1 MRVLVKTSFFSR
13 WGVTGRALPA
23 LGLVSLMV
31 MGVVASR
38 VSPDAMTSTV
48 YELVHGLRGTGP
60 TGAAIFAGSVAVIA
74 LSGIFPMSAV
84 AVAAGAIFGLLI
96 GFVLSALSAMAG
108 AVIAFFLSR
117 SALRPIVED
126 LTAGWQRL
134 RDFDSQIGRNG
145 WELVCLLRISPIMP
159 FSATS
164 FMLGL
169 SSISL
174 RDYCIGT
181 LASLPAMFGYVLIGV
196 LADAGL
202 TSWERGAGQLQWILL
217 GIGGLAVAATTVRL
231 SQLAIRIGFLSG
243 TTFPPDSDH
252 SPGGRLP

>member
-1 MRVLVKTSFFSR
+1 MRVLVKTFFFSR
-13 WGVTGRALPA
+13 WRVTGRTWLA
-23 LGLVSLMV
+23 LGLVGLVVS
-31 MGVVASR
+31 GVVLSR
-38 VSPDAMTSTV
+38 VSPEAMTV
-48 YELVHGLRGTGP
+48 YELVRGLRGSGP
-60 TGAAIFAGSVAVIA
+60 AGAAVFAGSVAIIA
-74 LSGIFPMSAV
+74 LSGIFPMSV
-84 AVAAGAIFGLLI
+84 LAVAAGATFGLLI

-117 SALRPIVED
+117 SAFRPMVER
-126 LTAGWQRL
+126 LTVRKPRL

-169 SSISL
+169 SSISF

-181 LASLPAMFGYVLIGV
+181 MASLPAMFGYVLIGV

-202 TSWERGAGQLQWILL
+202 TSWERGAGQLRWILL
-217 GIGGLAVAATTVRL
+217 GIGGLAVTAITVRL
-231 SQLAIRIGFLSG
+231 SQLAIRLGFLSG
-243 TTFPPDSDH
+243 RTLTRLSPSQ
-252 SPGGRLP
+252 PGGVDCP